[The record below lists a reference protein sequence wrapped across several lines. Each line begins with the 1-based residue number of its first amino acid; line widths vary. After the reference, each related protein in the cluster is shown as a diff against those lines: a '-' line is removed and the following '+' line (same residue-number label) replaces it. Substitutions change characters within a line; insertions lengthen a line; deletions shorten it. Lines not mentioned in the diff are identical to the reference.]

1 MTTWRS
7 FARLLHGSGRVVAI
21 GLGIS
26 LLQSLALVPVGLL
39 VRNVFNS
46 VIPSGNEDRLVVVG
60 AAILG
65 LYLVNVGLGLVGR
78 HVVLGATKAAVT
90 RLREQLL
97 TRVYSLPRA
106 YFDRA
111 ELARLHSI
119 IVQDSERLDVMSYQ
133 LLAQAIP
140 AVVITSA
147 LLIALGFISPVLL
160 ALLLV
165 VIPPMVVITR
175 LVAREVRQR
184 VRLWQHESDTF
195 SARVLFSLRAMTL
208 TKVHSAERDEL
219 AAARAQFAQLASAGH
234 RMGWLAHAYALV
246 QGGVAATAA
255 VIVLVVGGRGVI
267 AGSIS
272 LGEMLA
278 FFALLALVRGQV
290 TNSLTAMPHLVTG
303 IEAMRRLHG
312 LLDIEESEPYSGRR
326 SIDFKGQITLDRVV
340 FGYGPDPVLREL
352 SMTIGASERV
362 ALLGPNG
369 SGKSTVVSLM
379 LGLYRPQRGQ
389 VLADEVAFD
398 ELDMRALRRQIG
410 VVLQDPIVFRGT
422 VFENI
427 AYGRHD
433 ATGEEVRRA
442 AELATAHEFVS
453 ALPDGYDTEV
463 GDDGELLS
471 AGQRQRIAVARALLG
486 KPALLILD
494 EPTTHLD
501 DEAIEKLMANLAELP
516 GSPSV
521 LIVSHD
527 PAVVPAIDRVYVLRD
542 GRIAEVDAGRAPAVA
557 YEASPSARA

>member
-7 FARLLHGSGRVVAI
+7 FARLLHDSGRLVAI

-46 VIPSGNEDRLVVVG
+46 VIPSGDRDRLVLIG

-65 LYLVNVGLGLVGR
+65 LYLISVGLGLVGR
-78 HVVLGATKAAVT
+78 HAVLAATKAAVT

-106 YFDRA
+106 YLDRA

-119 IVQDSERLDVMSYQ
+119 IVQDSERLEVMSYQ
-133 LLAQAIP
+133 LLAYAIP
-140 AVVITSA
+140 AAVITSA
-147 LLIALGFISPVLL
+147 LLITLAFISPLLL
-160 ALLLV
+160 ALLLIAV
-165 VIPPMVVITR
+165 PPMLLIAF
-175 LVAREVRQR
+175 LVARQVKRL
-184 VRLWQHESDTF
+184 VRLWYQESDAF

-208 TKVHSAERDEL
+208 TKVHGAERDEL
-219 AAARAQFAQLASAGH
+219 AAARAQFAALAAAGH
-234 RMGWLAHAYALV
+234 RLWWVANANALI
-246 QGGVAATAA
+246 QGGVAAMAA

-267 AGSIS
+267 GGSIS
-272 LGEMLA
+272 LGDMLA

-290 TNSLTAMPHLVTG
+290 SSSLTAMPHLVTG
-303 IEAMRRLHG
+303 IEAMHRLHG
-312 LLDIEESEPYSGRR
+312 LLDIEDSEPYSGRR
-326 SIDFKGQITLDRVV
+326 SIDFKGQIALDRVV
-340 FGYGPDPVLREL
+340 FGYGSDPVLREL
-352 SMTIGASERV
+352 SLTIGASERV
-362 ALLGPNG
+362 ALIGPNG

-379 LGLYRPQRGQ
+379 LGLYRPQRGR
-389 VLADEVAFD
+389 VLADGVPFD

-410 VVLQDPIVFRGT
+410 VVLQDPIIFRGT

-433 ATGEEVRRA
+433 ATPEEVRRA

-453 ALPDGYDTEV
+453 ALAEGYDTEV

-471 AGQRQRIAVARALLG
+471 GGQRQRLAVARALLG
-486 KPALLILD
+486 EPALLILD

-501 DEAIEKLMANLAELP
+501 DEAIEKLMANLTQLP

-521 LIVSHD
+521 VFVSHD
-527 PAVVPAIDRVYVLRD
+527 PAVAPAMDRVHVLRD
-542 GRIAEVDAGRAPAVA
+542 GRIAEVDAGRGLQVA
-557 YEASPSARA
+557 YETSSSAQA